1 MQSVT
6 LTTAK
11 CIIIHRLIMM
21 CLPGCEIFL
30 LAYLRDRCSGGIT
43 DIYIRVANEV
53 GSEILKRVYG
63 DTLELLLMAF
73 EPATAGDN
81 EAILKDHGN

>member
-1 MQSVT
+1 
-6 LTTAK
+6 
-11 CIIIHRLIMM
+11 M

-53 GSEILKRVYG
+53 ESEILKRVYG
-63 DTLELLLMAF
+63 DTLELLLTAF
-73 EPATAGDN
+73 EPAAAGDN
-81 EAILKDHGN
+81 EAILIDPGN